1 MISYLSPIM
10 LSISIILVTCLQ
22 LVSAH
27 FSIDYPYWRGD
38 SFAEPASQYNRPCKS
53 FPSLSPPPP
62 LIQNQFASP
71 YLTTYTRTGAGVNQS
86 LSNTNRTLW
95 PLTGGSVVLHVSHPW
110 AITYVNL
117 GLGGDNTTVFNIS
130 LVPNFNQT
138 GNGTFC
144 LPAIKLP
151 SNVVVSNGTQASLQ
165 VIQIGET
172 GSSLYNV
179 SFPPP
184 PPPQDIEGHLWV
196 KREKKLLICL
206 SSFSART
213 SRSAP
218 MLKSLGTTNASTP
231 PEWVVSPLAHRHHLA
246 AVEATKLHRLPH
258 RLHQR
263 LHLPELMGPLRWEC
277 KCSGLPLLLLG

>member
-1 MISYLSPIM
+1 M
-10 LSISIILVTCLQ
+10 
-22 LVSAH
+22 
-27 FSIDYPYWRGD
+27 
-38 SFAEPASQYNRPCKS
+38 
-53 FPSLSPPPP
+53 
-62 LIQNQFASP
+62 
-71 YLTTYTRTGAGVNQS
+71 NQS

-172 GSSLYNV
+172 GGSLYNV
-179 SFPPP
+179 NFPLPF
-184 PPPQDIEGHLWV
+184 EGHL
-196 KREKKLLICL
+196 LGC
-206 SSFSART
+206 SSPFSAQT

-218 MLKSLGTTNASTP
+218 MLRSLGTTNASTP
-231 PEWVVSPLAHRHHLA
+231 PVWVVSPLAHRVHLA
-246 AVEATKLHRLPH
+246 AVEATKLHLPH
-258 RLHQR
+258 RIHQR
-263 LHLPELMGPLRWEC
+263 LHRTELKGPPR
-277 KCSGLPLLLLG
+277 

>member
-1 MISYLSPIM
+1 M
-10 LSISIILVTCLQ
+10 SISIILLTCLQ

-38 SFAEPASQYNRPCKS
+38 SFTAPASQYNRPCKS
-53 FPSLSPPPP
+53 YPTHSSSP
-62 LIQNQFASP
+62 LIQNQSANP
-71 YLTTYTRTGAGVNQS
+71 PHLTIYTPPGAGVNQS
-86 LSNTNRTLW
+86 LSHTNRTLW

-165 VIQIGET
+165 VIQLGET
-172 GSSLYNV
+172 GSALYNV
-179 SFPPP
+179 REFPS
-184 PPPQDIEGHLWV
+184 HL
-196 KREKKLLICL
+196 KAIYIRGQGSRKEKKNEKKKEKKKPADMLHPH
-206 SSFSART
+206 FSAQT

-218 MLKSLGTTNASTP
+218 MLRSLGTINASTP
-231 PEWVVSPLAHRHHLA
+231 PVSVVSPLPHRVHLA
-246 AVEATKLHRLPH
+246 VVEVTQLHLLPH
-258 RLHQR
+258 RLR
-263 LHLPELMGPLRWEC
+263 PELKGPPRWEC
-277 KCSGLPLLLLG
+277 RCSGLPLLLSG

>member
-1 MISYLSPIM
+1 MDSLRLNTLHIVWDLWNKIKTKNSNRSPTHYPLPITHRPSCCPFPSSFLPVCNSSLPISP
-10 LSISIILVTCLQ
+10 SITHTGAVIPSRRLQANIID
-22 LVSAH
+22 LVS
-27 FSIDYPYWRGD
+27 R
-38 SFAEPASQYNRPCKS
+38 
-53 FPSLSPPPP
+53 PP
-62 LIQNQFASP
+62 LPVPRPLQNQSRSP
-71 YLTTYTRTGAGVNQS
+71 TLSNRRWYTPPGAGVNQS

-151 SNVVVSNGTQASLQ
+151 KDVVVSNGTQASLQ

-179 SFPPP
+179 NSPPP
-184 PPPQDIEGHLWV
+184 TSPPPHLKGPSFYKV
-196 KREKKLLICL
+196 GAVEKKKTTADMLIPP
-206 SSFSART
+206 FSVRGHHVQ
-213 SRSAP
+213 
-218 MLKSLGTTNASTP
+218 LGCQDP
-231 PEWVVSPLAHRHHLA
+231 WKRQMQQ
-246 AVEATKLHRLPH
+246 LHRCRWSLP
-258 RLHQR
+258 
-263 LHLPELMGPLRWEC
+263 
-277 KCSGLPLLLLG
+277 